1 MHPPP
6 PWYEG
11 RGCAAGTQ
19 PVQVGD
25 TAVCEPCAP
34 GWRGTQDSL
43 TGRRGC
49 EPCPARELQPA
60 SGQTECEQCPLEGV
74 DCTFQDQVMLRPGWF
89 RPAASDNRTD
99 NRTILD
105 PVRCVHREG
114 CLGGPNVSDAS
125 CAEGHVGPLC
135 GTCLAG
141 YYMGSGGCVECG
153 DEDGAGSVAL
163 YVIGGLLL
171 LFVAFL
177 YLFMQMGRKP
187 PPAATDADASESSD
201 GGSRK
206 RGRVRSLA
214 AQLLQRSRTLGTI
227 GKILLAHF
235 QVLYA
240 FSQLHS
246 IRWPALF
253 ASYLSAF
260 APLSFQF
267 LSALPLD
274 CLVSM
279 QINLQQ
285 RMLTMLVLPIVG
297 AVTVL
302 VLAMLAAC
310 CRLPRSERRLCAV
323 AARPEVCTLQLWI
336 VLLFYPSLAKTTLI
350 PFDCVDV
357 GDERLLRA
365 NPADSC
371 EVGDWY
377 TLATLGGLG
386 TVIYSFGFPLLC
398 FLVARAAHRAQV
410 TSTSSAAIDE
420 AGAATGPTTSEV
432 ATTGDGAT
440 SQVKRAKLLLYS
452 YREGYWYWESL
463 DIFRKYLLTSVVL
476 VIEHDTL
483 FQVYFGLVVCV
494 CFALLVA
501 RHQPYASPLHG
512 RVQMLALAQLAFTYM
527 SGMLFFD
534 DGGGTPL
541 WWEEEEEERKWGI
554 ILIVANT
561 LVFAALGV
569 GLGDA
574 VNASARA
581 VQAELLSQREVQ
593 RRLEA
598 ELDAMRMALDDETSV
613 DDPLQRVRI
622 SIEEL
627 DLDRAKVLGRGAFGE
642 VRATTW
648 RSTPVA
654 VKMLHADLV
663 SQAALLTRRPTA
675 AAGFRDECL
684 LMADLQ
690 HPNLV
695 QFLGG
700 SWDVDSGDMCL
711 VLELCGGGSL
721 ADLLEGPVD
730 PLGWIERRHPIVLG
744 IARGMVY
751 LHSQTPP
758 IVHRD
763 LKPANVLLDAA
774 FVPKVSDLG
783 TAIVLSEGMGE
794 NVAGSGSPLFQAP
807 EILRREEADQSCDV
821 WAFGCVACCV
831 TTRADHAYEPLEP
844 VKAVDLVSKW
854 KLQPLVNMHCPIAEV
869 ISRATE
875 FEYEERPS
883 FAELVEMLEDEGV
896 LGSARAE
903 DRRHEELRS
912 RRSRATA
919 SSMAGGGWGRHDD
932 VPMPS
937 QMPRPAGAGAGA
949 AAGAAEDALRRTS
962 CEAKLTEAQLG
973 LDHRSGD
980 VSHCSTSARDGV
992 GAEPMSAAEKAAAKK
1007 RHLDARRGSL
1017 MAADSKRDLFD
1028 RGGHKGK
1035 DMPGK
1040 LQRESVTTTAQGAA
1054 VQASAARHTTT
1065 SDEAATDGATQA
1077 AADGQQH
1084 VHPAL
1089 AGMLLRAE
1097 SEAASTSA
1105 CQTTSTFTV

>member
-25 TAVCEPCAP
+25 DADCKPCDP
-34 GWRGTQDSL
+34 GWRGTQDVL
-43 TGRRGC
+43 TLRRGC

-60 SGQTECEQCPLEGV
+60 AGQTECEACPLEGV
-74 DCTFQDQVMLRPGWF
+74 DCTVQDQVMLLQGWF
-89 RPAASDNRTD
+89 RPVASDNRTD

-135 GTCLAG
+135 GTCIEG
-141 YYMGSGGCVECG
+141 YYMGSAGCVECE

-171 LFVAFL
+171 LLLAFL
-177 YLFMQMGRKP
+177 YLFVQMGRR
-187 PPAATDADASESSD
+187 PATADADASSAVQTQRRSTA
-201 GGSRK
+201 
-206 RGRVRSLA
+206 RSLA
-214 AQLLQRSRTLGTI
+214 TQLVQRSRSLGTI

-253 ASYLSAF
+253 ASYLSTL

-274 CLVSM
+274 CLLPM
-279 QINLQQ
+279 QIDLQE

-310 CRLPRSERRLCAV
+310 CRLPRAERRLCTV
-323 AARPEVCTLQLWI
+323 ALRPEVCTLQLWI

-357 GDERLLRA
+357 GEGRLLRA

-371 EVGDWY
+371 EGSGWY

-386 TVIYSFGFPLLC
+386 TAAYSFGFPLLC
-398 FLVARAAHRAQV
+398 FVVARAAHHAQV
-410 TSTSSAAIDE
+410 TTASSAATDGTP
-420 AGAATGPTTSEV
+420 AGGVASAPAMPDAAT
-432 ATTGDGAT
+432 AGDGEA
-440 SQVKRAKLLLYS
+440 SQVKRARLLLKS
-452 YREGYWYWESL
+452 YTAEHWYWESL

-476 VIEHDTL
+476 VIENDTL
-483 FQVYFGLVVCV
+483 FQVYFGLVVCI

-512 RVQMLALAQLAFTYM
+512 RVQMLALTQLAFTYM

-534 DGGGTPL
+534 DGGAVPR
-541 WWEEEEEERKWGI
+541 WWEEEERKWGI
-554 ILIVANT
+554 ILVVANT
-561 LVFAALGV
+561 LVFAALAV

-574 VNASARA
+574 VNASAHA
-581 VQAELLSQREVQ
+581 VQAELLLQREVQ

-598 ELDAMRMALDDETSV
+598 ELAAMRMALDESSL
-613 DDPLQRVRI
+613 DDKLQRKRI
-622 SIEEL
+622 SIKEL
-627 DLDRAKVLGRGAFGE
+627 DLSRAKVLGRGAFGE

-663 SQAALLTRRPTA
+663 SQAAALTGRPTA

-700 SWDVDSGDMCL
+700 SWDVDSGEMCL
-711 VLELCGGGSL
+711 VLELCRGGSL
-721 ADLLEGPVD
+721 ADLLEGPVE
-730 PLGWIERRHPIVLG
+730 PLGWVEQRHPIVLG

-751 LHSQTPP
+751 LHSQSPP
-758 IVHRD
+758 IIHRD
-763 LKPANVLLDAA
+763 IKPANVLLDESLN
-774 FVPKVSDLG
+774 PKVSDLG
-783 TAIVLSEGMGE
+783 TAIVFSDGMGDS
-794 NVAGSGSPLFQAP
+794 VAGDGTPVFQAP

-821 WAFGCVACCV
+821 WAFGCVVCCI
-831 TTRADHAYEPLEP
+831 TTRAQHAFDPIEP
-844 VKAVDLVSKW
+844 VRAVDLVSRRQ
-854 KLQPLVNMHCPIAEV
+854 LRPLVDMNCPVADV
-869 ISRATE
+869 ISRATDLE
-875 FEYEERPS
+875 FEDRPT
-883 FAELVEMLEDEGV
+883 FVELVEMLEDDGV
-896 LGSARAE
+896 RSRARVE
-903 DRRHEELRS
+903 DRRLEELRA
-912 RRSRATA
+912 RRSRVA
-919 SSMAGGGWGRHDD
+919 SAASGWARHEG
-932 VPMPS
+932 VPSPM
-937 QMPRPAGAGAGA
+937 QMPKPAGAAHGAHHK
-949 AAGAAEDALRRTS
+949 TS
-962 CEAKLTEAQLG
+962 QEAKLTEAQLG
-973 LDHRSGD
+973 LDHRRLPAGND
-980 VSHCSTSARDGV
+980 A
-992 GAEPMSAAEKAAAKK
+992 AEPLSDAEKAAAKK
-1007 RHLDARRGSL
+1007 RRLDARRGSL
-1017 MAADSKRDLFD
+1017 MAADTKRDLYD
-1028 RGGHKGK
+1028 RGGHQGK
-1035 DMPGK
+1035 DKPGK
-1040 LQRESVTTTAQGAA
+1040 QQRELSESASVKAPAVVAALAVAMQRAVTAGG
-1054 VQASAARHTTT
+1054 
-1065 SDEAATDGATQA
+1065 EAADAATQA
-1077 AADGQQH
+1077 AVDGEQH

-1089 AGMLLRAE
+1089 AGMLLAEGEAAATSE
-1097 SEAASTSA
+1097 SE
-1105 CQTTSTFTV
+1105 CQTTSTFHV